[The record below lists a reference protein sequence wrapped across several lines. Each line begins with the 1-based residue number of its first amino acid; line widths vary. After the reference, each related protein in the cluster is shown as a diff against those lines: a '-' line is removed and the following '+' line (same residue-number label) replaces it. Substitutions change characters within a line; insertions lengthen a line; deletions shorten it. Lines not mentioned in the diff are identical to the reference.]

1 MDSPGHNFIVNF
13 YNAVWVTG
21 PRAWQIK
28 NIYMFKDGM
37 KVAEESYRYALPLS
51 VAKYIIDR
59 NILNTCQV

>member
-28 NIYMFKDGM
+28 INIFKDGM
-37 KVAEESYRYALPLS
+37 KVAEETYRYALPLS
-51 VAKYIIDR
+51 VAKYIIDI
-59 NILNTCQV
+59 NILNTCHV